1 MEALSTSPF
10 CSWQNWRKAYFK
22 FLIKILSCCVRSPD
36 GIPQGSW
43 MGFWLNYNWPDC
55 VNISFKCCELKTAI
69 NNNLN
74 NKKHYF
80 TFNPLLPQLI
90 QITCLVTGKKK
101 KKKRT
106 KPTQKQ
112 RAKQES
118 LYGNRRRLQPSPL
131 KPETLC
137 LEMMT
142 VYKTLLQ
149 NCPYEAWLCSWS
161 AIYSIS
167 HTNLGFCPISPKVI
181 SVYLLVRVPG
191 WIIDV
196 S

>member
-101 KKKRT
+101 KKREQNQPRNKEPSRNHCMGT
-106 KPTQKQ
+106 GDDYSHHPWSQKHFAW
-112 RAKQES
+112 RW
-118 LYGNRRRLQPSPL
+118 
-131 KPETLC
+131 
-137 LEMMT
+137 
-142 VYKTLLQ
+142 
-149 NCPYEAWLCSWS
+149 WLCIRRCCRTALMKHGCVPDLPFIQYPTLTWVSVQ
-161 AIYSIS
+161 S
-167 HTNLGFCPISPKVI
+167 HL
-181 SVYLLVRVPG
+181 R
-191 WIIDV
+191 
-196 S
+196 